1 MLLFMLI
8 FACAHDFVILDPLAR
23 QNELDIAKMKVE
35 MKYLNKEDIAV
46 LKNDVNHNKTQISR
60 NRSRSLENQKAT
72 LKLHGKIGAVANKAE
87 MNRLEFGDVYTR
99 IYQNDEKHRK
109 ATERMNMHERCR
121 TRQARRRIPACRG
134 R

>member
-8 FACAHDFVILDPLAR
+8 FACAHDFVVLDPLAR

-72 LKLHGKIGAVANKAE
+72 LKLHGSIGSVANKAE